1 MNLTPFFQRL
11 FQSDFV
17 IRYHTRSRSA
27 DPEAAMSRRVLL
39 RYASAY
45 LVAFA
50 ATTQAQAA
58 TYARTYLVN
67 DLILPTTNSESTAY
81 AIDVDGDNQVDNRFG
96 QILVAL
102 AGSGMDLT
110 GATGVAVAS
119 GSIVH
124 LVHLQTTDASFVND
138 PAAQATWCV
147 GKPMSAP
154 PAFDGLDNASCFT
167 TSGVFTAALAGGN
180 FTSPSPVTTP
190 NPVSLDF
197 TMALGTEVVTLAVL
211 NARLSFNADGS
222 AGQINGSIPHD
233 EITYKFDPTFAL
245 MCNDAI
251 QNAPT
256 SDLAMQC
263 KSLFDKGC
271 SGSPDF
277 ADDGWIEVCEIIES
291 SLFQSVF
298 APDVMVDNGG
308 TPIEAISV
316 GFGFTA
322 VVNERVFANGFE
334 P

>member
-1 MNLTPFFQRL
+1 MFRCVP
-11 FQSDFV
+11 
-17 IRYHTRSRSA
+17 
-27 DPEAAMSRRVLL
+27 L
-39 RYASAY
+39 RCASAC

-50 ATTQAQAA
+50 VTLQAQAA
-58 TYARTYLVN
+58 NYVRAYLVN
-67 DLILPTTNSESTAY
+67 DLILPTTSSQAAAY
-81 AIDVDGDNQVDNRFG
+81 AIDVDGDNHAENQFG
-96 QILVAL
+96 QVLAALV
-102 AGSGMDLT
+102 SQGMDLT

-124 LVHLQTTDASFVND
+124 LVHLQTADASFAND

-147 GKPMSAP
+147 GKPLPAP
-154 PAFDGLDNASCFT
+154 PSFNGFDNASCFL
-167 TSGVFTAALAGGN
+167 TSGIFTTGLAGGN

-197 TMALGTEVVTLAVL
+197 TMALGTETVTLDVM

-222 AGQINGSIPHD
+222 GGQINGSIPHD
-233 EITYKFDPTFAL
+233 EFTYKFAPTFAL

-251 QNAPT
+251 QNDPS
-256 SDLAMQC
+256 SDLSKSC
-263 KSLFDKGC
+263 KDLFDNGC
-271 SGSPDF
+271 SGSPDY
-277 ADDGWIEVCEIIES
+277 ANDGSIAVCEIIES
-291 SLFQSVF
+291 SLFQALF

-308 TPIEAISV
+308 TLIEANSV